1 MKLSSAVIVAV
12 ATAQKDE
19 KKVPPRHP
27 LQRLNRLTEF
37 SEEILTN
44 HFDWLASQT
53 SWINK
58 FKKNSDRMERNFER
72 GNQRC
77 GYYDETQLPHGGP
90 QGNSPFSPI
99 LIGFCKISDK

>member
-12 ATAQKDE
+12 ATAQNDE

-37 SEEILTN
+37 AEEIMN
-44 HFDWLASQT
+44 EHFDFLPSQDT
-53 SWINK
+53 WINK
-58 FKKNSDRMERNFER
+58 FKKNSERMGRNFER

-77 GYYDETQLPHGGP
+77 GYYDEAQLPHGGP
-90 QGNSPFSPI
+90 EGDCSNFINIDQFEKK
-99 LIGFCKISDK
+99 FR

>member
-12 ATAQKDE
+12 ATAQNDE

-27 LQRLNRLTEF
+27 LQRLNRLTQF
-37 SEEILTN
+37 AEEIMVT
-44 HFDWLASQT
+44 HFDWLPSKEA
-53 SWINK
+53 WINK
-58 FKKNSDRMERNFER
+58 FNKNSQRMERNFER

-90 QGNSPFSPI
+90 QGAEGNCPNFNI
-99 LIGFCKISDK
+99 DQF

>member
-12 ATAQKDE
+12 ATAQNDE

-37 SEEILTN
+37 AEEIMN
-44 HFDWLASQT
+44 EHFDFLPSQV

-58 FKKNSDRMERNFER
+58 FKKNSERMGRNFER

-77 GYYDETQLPHGGP
+77 GYYDEAQLPHGGP
-90 QGNSPFSPI
+90 EGNCLYFI
-99 LIGFCKISDK
+99 NIDQYEQEFR

>member
-12 ATAQKDE
+12 ATAQNDE

-27 LQRLNRLTEF
+27 MQRLKRLTEF

-44 HFDWLASQT
+44 HFDFLPSQV

-58 FKKNSDRMERNFER
+58 FKKNSERMGRNFER

-77 GYYDETQLPHGGP
+77 GYYDQAQLPHGGP
-90 QGNSPFSPI
+90 EGNCSNYINIDQYKQEFR
-99 LIGFCKISDK
+99 

>member
-12 ATAQKDE
+12 ATAQNDE

-27 LQRLNRLTEF
+27 MQRLNRLTEF

-44 HFDWLASQT
+44 HFDFLPSQV

-58 FKKNSDRMERNFER
+58 FKKNSERMGRNFER

-77 GYYDETQLPHGGP
+77 GYYDEAQLPHGGP
-90 QGNSPFSPI
+90 KGNCLNFI
-99 LIGFCKISDK
+99 NFDQFEQEFR

>member
-1 MKLSSAVIVAV
+1 MGIKTSIRVFKNQTSLKMKFSAALLATVAV
-12 ATAQKDE
+12 ADE

-37 SEEILTN
+37 SAEIMIT
-44 HFDWLASQT
+44 HFDWLPSQP

-58 FKKNSDRMERNFER
+58 FEKNSERMARNFER

-77 GYYDETQLPHGGP
+77 GYYDETQLPHGG
-90 QGNSPFSPI
+90 
-99 LIGFCKISDK
+99 

>member
-12 ATAQKDE
+12 ATAQNDE

-37 SEEILTN
+37 SAEIMIT
-44 HFDWLASQT
+44 HFDWLKSQP

-58 FKKNSDRMERNFER
+58 FAADIYQSCLFLVTHLSLYKFNCNIMYMNRKCF
-72 GNQRC
+72 
-77 GYYDETQLPHGGP
+77 GP
-90 QGNSPFSPI
+90 I
-99 LIGFCKISDK
+99 